1 MPRPSPE
8 EQIEFL
14 VKIQRLFSE
23 GSFVAT
29 YKFALLQALA
39 DLSVEKGDYSGDTL
53 RISTRE
59 IARKLIQYYWR
70 QTLPFVSPVGQ
81 EVSVL
86 KQNTG
91 RQAAVINLVTGFRRE
106 YDGSLT
112 KAKQDHHRWNSLVS
126 RVAMIVREMPLWKLQ
141 TVGQEEMSFLYE
153 NRHEGNELELYPS
166 VAYNFRLFHRLIQD
180 LIQGAWLRHV
190 RSIRG
195 NERILGESAD
205 LREFLFG
212 SERESL
218 YIYRSFLKE
227 IQSGDCFYCQKQIRG
242 SGDVDHFIPWVKYPV
257 DLGHNF
263 VLAHPKC
270 NNSKRDY
277 LAAEQHLENWFKRND
292 LHFSALRQCFDEKN
306 LIHDLNSSTQITCWA
321 YEQAENAKA
330 HVWVLNDETREI
342 GSYWK
347 YLFTNGSEQLPR
359 AAE

>member
-59 IARKLIQYYWR
+59 IAEKFIQYYWR

-81 EVSVL
+81 ETSVL
-86 KQNTG
+86 RQNTG
-91 RQAAVINLVTGFRRE
+91 RQAAVINLVAGSRQE
-106 YDGSLT
+106 YDGSLSR
-112 KAKQDHHRWNSLVS
+112 AKQNHRKWNSLIN
-126 RVAMIVREMPLWKLQ
+126 RVDIVVKEMPLWKLQ
-141 TVGQEEMSFLYE
+141 TIGQEELAFLYE
-153 NRHEGNELELYPS
+153 NKREGNEIKLYS
-166 VAYNFRLFHRLIQD
+166 GVAYNFRLFHSLIQD

-227 IQSGDCFYCQKQIRG
+227 IQSGDCFYCNKQIPG

-263 VLAHPKC
+263 VLAHPK
-270 NNSKRDY
+270 
-277 LAAEQHLENWFKRND
+277 Q
-292 LHFSALRQCFDEKN
+292 
-306 LIHDLNSSTQITCWA
+306 
-321 YEQAENAKA
+321 KA
-330 HVWVLNDETREI
+330 R
-342 GSYWK
+342 
-347 YLFTNGSEQLPR
+347 LPGR
-359 AAE
+359 